1 MESVFPPKQGVELT
15 SRCGARSTHDATR
28 VRSRPRPH
36 RRADRRQLRQRHYG
50 PVADHHRIA
59 AGGDRKYKTELS
71 PATRGFIELDGNL
84 GQPARGPQKE
94 RAAHCASRVAA
105 VVCGVWCAVPRAQ
118 PKSARRTKPKNRQ
131 TREEGGEDGSLPS
144 SSPCVSCRGVAR
156 RSRRASGV
164 VEGGVD
170 GEWWGG
176 AIQASVVF
184 STLQSAAFFVRRP
197 HSGHLGFACAA

>member
-28 VRSRPRPH
+28 VRSRPRPR
-36 RRADRRQLRQRHYG
+36 RRAGQGQLRQRHYG
-50 PVADHHRIA
+50 PVAGHHRTA
-59 AGGDRKYKTELS
+59 AGGDRKYKIELS
-71 PATRGFIELDGNL
+71 PATRGYIELDGNL

-105 VVCGVWCAVPRAQ
+105 VVCGVWCAVPRH
-118 PKSARRTKPKNRQ
+118 TKPKIRQ

-164 VEGGVD
+164 VGGCR
-170 GEWWGG
+170 WGMG
-176 AIQASVVF
+176 REAIQASVVF
-184 STLQSAAFFVRRP
+184 STLQSAAPALVS
-197 HSGHLGFACAA
+197 HTGHLGFARDV